1 MLVEEIQ
8 NSEAV
13 VQSCSTRKMFLK
25 ISQNSQEST
34 CARVSF
40 LIKSQAW
47 GLQLY
52 YETFAQVF
60 SCEICEIFKNTLFKE
75 HFWWLLL
82 KISFLCFLFI
92 LST

>member
-1 MLVEEIQ
+1 MLVEKIQ

-13 VQSCSTRKMFLK
+13 VQSCSTKKVFLK
-25 ISQNSQEST
+25 ISQNSQVNT

-40 LIKSQAW
+40 LIKLQAW

-52 YETFAQVF
+52 YKTLAQVF

-75 HFWWLLL
+75 YFWWLFL
-82 KISFLCFLFI
+82 KISFLFFLFI
-92 LST
+92 LSP